1 MPATAKC
8 AEDLEQNLKI
18 SEASPKTPKSPRTQ
32 QQKGGKGSYAFAV
45 ANPAVVA
52 TQEQP
57 KLISPAQLAT
67 AAPGELKQVLE
78 GSPCRQKVCCVYI
91 LIMISRV
98 SKSPCPNFEMNILPN
113 K

>member
-8 AEDLEQNLKI
+8 AEDLEQKLKI

-32 QQKGGKGSYAFAV
+32 QQKDGKGSYAFAV

-52 TQEQP
+52 TLEQP

-78 GSPCRQKVCCVYI
+78 GSPCRQKVCCASEI
-91 LIMISRV
+91 IHQS
-98 SKSPCPNFEMNILPN
+98 
-113 K
+113 